1 MSKTGASR
9 SGSSKSYVTMN
20 EFIDI
25 AIQFENESAAFYKE
39 LQNEETLGEKEREL
53 LMRLEQ
59 EEADHAAGLKGFGF
73 DRNSEEIIQFTP
85 ELKLTMPP
93 APKHKDL
100 DSLFELAI
108 EREEKSVRIYEFAS
122 DFAVGKFKQFLVSLA
137 DFEKAH
143 KRYIQKIRQGISR
156 DL

>member
-1 MSKTGASR
+1 MSETGASQ

-39 LQNEETLGEKEREL
+39 LQNEEGLGEKEKEL
-53 LMRLEQ
+53 LKRLEN
-59 EEADHAAGLKGFGF
+59 EELDHAAGLKGFAF
-73 DRNSEEIIQFTP
+73 DRESEETIQFTP
-85 ELKLTMPP
+85 ELEPTMPP
-93 APKHKDL
+93 APKQNDL
-100 DSLFELAI
+100 DSFFEVAL
-108 EREEKSVRIYEFAS
+108 EREKKSARIYEFAS

-143 KRYIQKIRQGISR
+143 ERYIRKIRQDFKR
-156 DL
+156 K